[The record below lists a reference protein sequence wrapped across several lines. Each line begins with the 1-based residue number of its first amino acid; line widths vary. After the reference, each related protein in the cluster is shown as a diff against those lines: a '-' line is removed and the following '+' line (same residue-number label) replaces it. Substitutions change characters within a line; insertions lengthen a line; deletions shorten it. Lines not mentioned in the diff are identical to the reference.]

1 MFNALMP
8 GEHNYQ
14 MGRKMPGQG
23 RVTSEPLGPVG
34 APAMMTEA
42 ELLSMQGP
50 GATPRQPAP
59 MQAKPKKNRPI
70 LNALGSY
77 FQFAAPE
84 EYQAGRMARM
94 NKDYGNAL
102 ASGDMEKAAQY
113 RLQMGDF
120 EGAQQI
126 QQYTAGQQEMARKQE
141 AQGVYQ
147 LFSQMDPMQINE
159 MVMSNPAVF
168 EQYTGMSSDEYNQI
182 AQTLTQ
188 AGMRPEQ
195 IHQYVLQ
202 KAQAELGI
210 TPETPEPYTLA
221 PGARRYGPNGEL
233 IAENPVAA
241 KPQEQWEEYTPPG
254 GMPGLFQRSTATG
267 EIKRVAAPQS
277 GGIRV
282 GPDGSIQIGGPVDG
296 LGYGSAPKGQDAAIA
311 FDREGNPIVTPG
323 PQQEAY
329 NKAVRGF
336 EEFKAQNSIV
346 LEDIDRA
353 LGSINSWSTGAGAA
367 LKDLPIVGGIT
378 PAGQLESLLET
389 IQANVGF
396 DKLQAMREASPT
408 GGALGAVTERELAF
422 LQAVFGSLRQDT
434 SPENVRY
441 NLTRLKE
448 HMMGREQRIADAL
461 AADFPSLQTTAERRG
476 AANQQVQ
483 DLNDLLEF
491 MTPEE
496 RALFEGAQ

>member
-126 QQYTAGQQEMARKQE
+126 QQYTAGQQEAARKQE

-202 KAQAELGI
+202 KAQAELGMAPAGPTEGKVI
-210 TPETPEPYTLA
+210 NDRLVNPYTGEEIGNYSDPATRYRVLTPEEVQE
-221 PGARRYGPNGEL
+221 YGLPAGSGYQVNE
-233 IAENPVAA
+233 
-241 KPQEQWEEYTPPG
+241 
-254 GMPGLFQRSTATG
+254 ATG
-267 EIKRVAAPQS
+267 QIEALGRS
-277 GGIRV
+277 GALVSVNTGNV
-282 GPDGSIQIGGPVDG
+282 GAGERPLIGDPPKDYQAVWDKENQTYRFEPIPGS
-296 LGYGSAPKGQDAAIA
+296 DAARE
-311 FDREGNPIVTPG
+311 REGAAIKANTSMQLADQQMELMNSTIDKAISQADFWSAGLMAQATSGIGATPARNLRATL
-323 PQQEAY
+323 ETVMA
-329 NKAVRGF
+329 NIGF
-336 EEFKAQNSIV
+336 E
-346 LEDIDRA
+346 
-353 LGSINSWSTGAGAA
+353 
-367 LKDLPIVGGIT
+367 
-378 PAGQLESLLET
+378 
-389 IQANVGF
+389 
-396 DKLQAMREASPT
+396 KLQEMRETSPT
-408 GGALGAVTERELAF
+408 GGALGNVTERELAF
-422 LQAVFGSLRQDT
+422 LQSVRGSLDQIQD
-434 SPENVRY
+434 PAQ
-441 NLTRLKE
+441 L
-448 HMMGREQRIADAL
+448 REVL
-461 AADFPSLQTTAERRG
+461 AQVKQSLQIIHAIRKMNMQGNITNSGDRIPTGNIEQATDLPPGFEV
-476 AANQQVQ
+476 VQ
-483 DLNDLLEF
+483 
-491 MTPEE
+491 
-496 RALFEGAQ
+496 